1 MGLFGR
7 KKKDQEDAVPTNAQE
22 AQSFPP
28 PTTGH
33 GGGEERRG
41 DSEPAAGHREIDAYW
56 AQIGTVDPDVITYLI
71 NPMFQGAPSWPNTR
85 QAYRVVRTP
94 NTVIIASDGL
104 ADASADSPGPGF
116 GCEVYIESPAL
127 VGADFEALRGSWM
140 FAAIENFAQNVAA
153 MQGISGHLRQYGVAS
168 MELPL
173 EGTDIPPA
181 LLTERGTAGA
191 LIGMPV
197 DGRAPQVTTSA
208 GPVDI
213 VPLTII
219 GADELSV
226 VLEQGQA
233 GRDSLVSSRQQDGRG
248 HVTVV

>member
-7 KKKDQEDAVPTNAQE
+7 KKKDDHAGAQQANAADAAGDLE
-22 AQSFPP
+22 
-28 PTTGH
+28 H
-33 GGGEERRG
+33 GG
-41 DSEPAAGHREIDAYW
+41 SHREIDDYW
-56 AQIGTVDPDVITYLI
+56 AQIGDVDHDLITYLI
-71 NPMFQGAPSWPNTR
+71 NPMFQGAPAWPNTR

-104 ADASADSPGPGF
+104 ADRSPGGTGPGF

-127 VGADFEALRGSWM
+127 VGAQFDDLRSSWM
-140 FAAIENFAQNVAA
+140 FAAIENFAQNVAH

-191 LIGMPV
+191 LIGIPAA
-197 DGRAPQVTTSA
+197 GRAAQVTTSDGSA
-208 GPVDI
+208 DI
-213 VPLTII
+213 VPLTIV
-219 GADELSV
+219 GTDELAV
-226 VLEQGQA
+226 ILGQGQA
-233 GRDSLVSSRQQDGRG
+233 GRDSIVAARQQDGRG
-248 HVTVV
+248 HVTIT

>member
-7 KKKDQEDAVPTNAQE
+7 KKKDDQDAQQQPGATPPLPAVGSGPSAPLADQEG
-22 AQSFPP
+22 
-28 PTTGH
+28 GH
-33 GGGEERRG
+33 Q
-41 DSEPAAGHREIDAYW
+41 AIDAYW
-56 AQIGTVDPDVITYLI
+56 SQLGTVDRDVITYLI
-71 NPMFQGAPSWPNTR
+71 NPMFQGAPAWPNTR

-127 VGADFEALRGSWM
+127 VGAEFEQLRSSWM

-153 MQGISGHLRQYGVAS
+153 MKGISGHLRQYGVAS

-173 EGTDIPPA
+173 DGTDIPEA

-191 LIGMPV
+191 LIGMPAA
-197 DGRAPQVTTSA
+197 RRPAQVTTPA
-208 GPVDI
+208 GPVDM
-213 VPLTII
+213 VPLTIV
-219 GADELSV
+219 DTRELSV
-226 VLEQGQA
+226 ILGQGQA
-233 GRDSLVSSRQQDGRG
+233 GRDSIVAARQQDGRG

>member
-7 KKKDQEDAVPTNAQE
+7 KKKDGHAGAQQANAADAAVDLDHDG
-22 AQSFPP
+22 S
-28 PTTGH
+28 
-33 GGGEERRG
+33 
-41 DSEPAAGHREIDAYW
+41 HREIDDYW
-56 AQIGTVDPDVITYLI
+56 AQIGDVDDDVITYLI
-71 NPMFQGAPSWPNTR
+71 NPMFQGAPAWPNTR

-104 ADASADSPGPGF
+104 ADRSPDGTGPGF

-127 VGADFEALRGSWM
+127 VGAQFEDLRGSWM
-140 FAAIENFAQNVAA
+140 FAAIENFAQNVAN

-173 EGTDIPPA
+173 DGTDIPNA
-181 LLTERGTAGA
+181 LLTEHGTAGA
-191 LIGMPV
+191 LIGIPAA
-197 DGRAPQVTTSA
+197 GRAAQVATA
-208 GPVDI
+208 DGPVDI

-233 GRDSLVSSRQQDGRG
+233 GRDSIVSTRQQDGRG